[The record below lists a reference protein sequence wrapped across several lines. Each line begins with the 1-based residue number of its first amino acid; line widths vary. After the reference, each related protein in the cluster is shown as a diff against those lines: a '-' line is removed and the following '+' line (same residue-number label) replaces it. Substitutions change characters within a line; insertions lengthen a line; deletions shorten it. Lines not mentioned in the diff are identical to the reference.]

1 MGDEISMKN
10 RVLFSILMLC
20 SVSLANNSQA
30 EMEHY
35 DQLFSAINEQR
46 KGLSESELKSLSDP
60 FLKIKTTNH
69 DNNGSLDETFDL
81 QAIFNNK
88 AKINGKWYQ
97 AKDSV
102 GEYELASIKSKSVTL
117 INKDEKIDLNLTK
130 GANKNVVIKIK

>member
-1 MGDEISMKN
+1 MGDEISMKK

-60 FLKIKTTNH
+60 FLKIKAINH
-69 DNNGSLDETFDL
+69 DNNGSLDEIFDL

-97 AKDSV
+97 AKDNV

-117 INKDEKIDLNLTK
+117 VNKDEKIDLNLTK

>member
-10 RVLFSILMLC
+10 RVLFFILILC

-35 DQLFSAINEQR
+35 DKLFSAINEQR

-97 AKDSV
+97 AKDNV

-130 GANKNVVIKIK
+130 GANKNVIIKIK

>member
-1 MGDEISMKN
+1 MGDEISMKT
-10 RVLFSILMLC
+10 RVLFFILMLC
-20 SVSLANNSQA
+20 STSLANNSQA

-35 DQLFSAINEQR
+35 DQLFSVINEQR
-46 KGLSESELKSLSDP
+46 KGLSESELKNLSDP
-60 FLKIKTTNH
+60 FLKIKAINH

-97 AKDSV
+97 AKDNV
-102 GEYELASIKSKSVTL
+102 GEYELESIKPKSVTL

>member
-1 MGDEISMKN
+1 MGDEISMKT
-10 RVLFSILMLC
+10 RVLFFLLMLY
-20 SVSLANNSQA
+20 SVSLANNSQV

-35 DQLFSAINEQR
+35 DQLFNTINEQR

-60 FLKIKTTNH
+60 FLKIKAINH
-69 DNNGSLDETFDL
+69 DNNGSLDEIFDL

-97 AKDSV
+97 AKDNV

-130 GANKNVVIKIK
+130 RANKNVVIKIK

>member
-10 RVLFSILMLC
+10 RVLFFILMLC

-46 KGLSESELKSLSDP
+46 KGLSESELKSLSNP

-69 DNNGSLDETFDL
+69 DNNGSLDKTFDL

-97 AKDSV
+97 AKDNV

>member
-1 MGDEISMKN
+1 MGDEISMKT
-10 RVLFSILMLC
+10 RVLFFTLMLC
-20 SVSLANNSQA
+20 SISLANNSQA

-60 FLKIKTTNH
+60 FLKIKPLNH

-97 AKDSV
+97 TKDNV
-102 GEYELASIKSKSVTL
+102 GEYELANIKSKSVTL

>member
-10 RVLFSILMLC
+10 RVLFFILMLC

-46 KGLSESELKSLSDP
+46 KGLSESELKSLSDL
-60 FLKIKTTNH
+60 FLKIKTTNR

-97 AKDSV
+97 AKDNV

>member
-10 RVLFSILMLC
+10 RVLFFILMLY

-97 AKDSV
+97 AKDNV

>member
-10 RVLFSILMLC
+10 RVLFFVLMLC

-46 KGLSESELKSLSDP
+46 KGLSELELKSLSDP
-60 FLKIKTTNH
+60 FLKIKNTNH

-97 AKDSV
+97 AKDNV

>member
-1 MGDEISMKN
+1 MGDEISMKT
-10 RVLFSILMLC
+10 RVLFFLLMVC
-20 SVSLANNSQA
+20 SASLANNSQA

-35 DQLFSAINEQR
+35 DQLFNAINEQR

-60 FLKIKTTNH
+60 FLKLKTINH
-69 DNNGSLDETFDL
+69 DNNSSFDDTFDL

-97 AKDSV
+97 AKDRV
-102 GEYELASIKSKSVTL
+102 GEYELTNIKTKSVTL

>member
-1 MGDEISMKN
+1 MGDEISMKT
-10 RVLFSILMLC
+10 RVLFFLLMLC
-20 SVSLANNSQA
+20 SASLANNSQA

-46 KGLSESELKSLSDP
+46 KGLSDSELKSLSDP
-60 FLKIKTTNH
+60 FLKLKTINH
-69 DNNGSLDETFDL
+69 DNNGSFDDTFDL

-97 AKDSV
+97 AKDRV
-102 GEYELASIKSKSVTL
+102 GEYELTNIKSKSVTL

-130 GANKNVVIKIK
+130 GANNNVVIKIK

>member
-1 MGDEISMKN
+1 
-10 RVLFSILMLC
+10 MLC

-30 EMEHY
+30 EMEYY

-60 FLKIKTTNH
+60 FLRIKTTNH

-97 AKDSV
+97 AKDNV

-130 GANKNVVIKIK
+130 GANNNVVIKIK

>member
-1 MGDEISMKN
+1 
-10 RVLFSILMLC
+10 MLY

-97 AKDSV
+97 AKDNV

>member
-1 MGDEISMKN
+1 
-10 RVLFSILMLC
+10 MLC

-97 AKDSV
+97 AKDNV

>member
-10 RVLFSILMLC
+10 RVLFFILMLC

-97 AKDSV
+97 AKDNV

>member
-1 MGDEISMKN
+1 MGDEISMKT
-10 RVLFSILMLC
+10 RVLFFLLMLC
-20 SVSLANNSQA
+20 SASLANNSQA

-46 KGLSESELKSLSDP
+46 KGLSDSELKSLSDP
-60 FLKIKTTNH
+60 FLKLKTINH
-69 DNNGSLDETFDL
+69 DNNSSFDDTFDL

-97 AKDSV
+97 AKDRV
-102 GEYELASIKSKSVTL
+102 GEYELTNIKSKSVTL

>member
-10 RVLFSILMLC
+10 RVLFFILMLC
-20 SVSLANNSQA
+20 SVSLANNSQT

-97 AKDSV
+97 AKDNV

>member
-1 MGDEISMKN
+1 
-10 RVLFSILMLC
+10 MLC

-60 FLKIKTTNH
+60 FLKIKNINH
-69 DNNGSLDETFDL
+69 DNNSSLDETFDL

-97 AKDSV
+97 AKDNV

>member
-10 RVLFSILMLC
+10 RVLFFILMLC

-60 FLKIKTTNH
+60 FLRIKTTNH

-97 AKDSV
+97 AKDNV

>member
-10 RVLFSILMLC
+10 RVLFFILMLC

-69 DNNGSLDETFDL
+69 DNNGSFDETFDL

-97 AKDSV
+97 AKDNV

-130 GANKNVVIKIK
+130 GANKNVIIKIK

>member
-60 FLKIKTTNH
+60 FLKIKNTNH

>member
-10 RVLFSILMLC
+10 RVLFFVLILC

-46 KGLSESELKSLSDP
+46 KGLSESDLKSLSDP

-69 DNNGSLDETFDL
+69 DNNGSFDETFDL

-97 AKDSV
+97 AKDNV

-130 GANKNVVIKIK
+130 GANKNVIIKIK

>member
-1 MGDEISMKN
+1 MGDEISMKT
-10 RVLFSILMLC
+10 RVLFFLLMVC
-20 SVSLANNSQA
+20 SASLANNSQA

-35 DQLFSAINEQR
+35 DQLFNAINEQR

-60 FLKIKTTNH
+60 FLKLKTINH
-69 DNNGSLDETFDL
+69 DNNSSFDDTFDL

-97 AKDSV
+97 AKDRV
-102 GEYELASIKSKSVTL
+102 GEYELTNIKTKSVTL

-130 GANKNVVIKIK
+130 VASNNVVIKIK

>member
-10 RVLFSILMLC
+10 RVLFFILILC

-97 AKDSV
+97 AKDNV

>member
-10 RVLFSILMLC
+10 RVLFFILMLY

-30 EMEHY
+30 EVEHY

-97 AKDSV
+97 AKDNI

>member
-10 RVLFSILMLC
+10 RVLFFILMLC

-46 KGLSESELKSLSDP
+46 NGLSESELKSLSDP
-60 FLKIKTTNH
+60 FLKIKNTNH

-97 AKDSV
+97 AKDNV
-102 GEYELASIKSKSVTL
+102 GEYELANIKSEGVTL

>member
-10 RVLFSILMLC
+10 RVIFFVLMLC

-60 FLKIKTTNH
+60 FLKIKNTNH

-97 AKDSV
+97 AKDNV

>member
-10 RVLFSILMLC
+10 RVIFFVLMLC

-46 KGLSESELKSLSDP
+46 KGLSEPELKSLSDP

-69 DNNGSLDETFDL
+69 DNNGSMDETFDL

-97 AKDSV
+97 AKDNV

>member
-1 MGDEISMKN
+1 MGDEISMKT
-10 RVLFSILMLC
+10 RILFFTLMLC
-20 SVSLANNSQA
+20 SASLASNSQA

-46 KGLSESELKSLSDP
+46 KGLSELELKSLSDP
-60 FLKIKTTNH
+60 FLKIKNTNH

-97 AKDSV
+97 AKDNV

>member
-10 RVLFSILMLC
+10 RVLFFILMLC

-97 AKDSV
+97 AKDNV

-130 GANKNVVIKIK
+130 GANKNVIIKIK

>member
-1 MGDEISMKN
+1 MGDEISMKKI
-10 RVLFSILMLC
+10 LFSILMLC

-69 DNNGSLDETFDL
+69 DNNGSMGEAFDL

-97 AKDSV
+97 AKDNV

>member
-10 RVLFSILMLC
+10 RVLFFILMLC

-46 KGLSESELKSLSDP
+46 KGLSELELKSLSDP
-60 FLKIKTTNH
+60 FLKIKNTNH
-69 DNNGSLDETFDL
+69 DNNGSFDDTFDL

-97 AKDSV
+97 AKDRV
-102 GEYELASIKSKSVTL
+102 GEYELANIKSKSVTL

-130 GANKNVVIKIK
+130 GANNNVVIKIK

>member
-1 MGDEISMKN
+1 MGDEISMNN
-10 RVLFSILMLC
+10 RVLFFILMLC

-69 DNNGSLDETFDL
+69 DNNGSMDETFDL

-97 AKDSV
+97 AKDNV

>member
-1 MGDEISMKN
+1 
-10 RVLFSILMLC
+10 MLC

-46 KGLSESELKSLSDP
+46 NGLSESELKSLSDP
-60 FLKIKTTNH
+60 FLKIKNTNH

-97 AKDSV
+97 AKDNV
-102 GEYELASIKSKSVTL
+102 GEYELANIKSEGVTL

>member
-46 KGLSESELKSLSDP
+46 KGLSEPELKSLSDP
-60 FLKIKTTNH
+60 FLKIKNTNH
-69 DNNGSLDETFDL
+69 DNNGSMGETFDL

>member
-10 RVLFSILMLC
+10 RVLFFILMLC

-60 FLKIKTTNH
+60 FLKIKNINH
-69 DNNGSLDETFDL
+69 DNNSSLDETFDL

-97 AKDSV
+97 AKDNV

>member
-1 MGDEISMKN
+1 MGDEISMKT
-10 RVLFSILMLC
+10 RVLFFLLMLC
-20 SVSLANNSQA
+20 SASLANNSQA

-46 KGLSESELKSLSDP
+46 KGLSDSELKSLSDP
-60 FLKIKTTNH
+60 FLKLKTINH
-69 DNNGSLDETFDL
+69 DNNSSFDDTFDL

-97 AKDSV
+97 AKDRV
-102 GEYELASIKSKSVTL
+102 GEYELTNIKTKSVTL

-130 GANKNVVIKIK
+130 GASNNVVIKIK